1 MGRRV
6 VLMPGLYLWAHPRMG
21 CTPTQSWV
29 YALCSIESLG
39 LFMFFLLGSFSIF
52 IPIVVNKRI
61 TWTVPMCACLCVHQG
76 LVSSRTSGVWV
87 YAIFVWLWV
96 CLWEWNLRRP
106 ILWSDSLCF
115 LSLTFNPFTC
125 ISPIYVW
132 CMFNILAVDE
142 SWILLERC
150 TSYFPLQSSS
160 FRKLTL
166 IWPGKRQLPCCC
178 WQRVL
183 VSSVIEYE
191 PSTTVSS
198 NVGVWSKSRTDYYNP
213 TNFCNY

>member
-1 MGRRV
+1 MN
-6 VLMPGLYLWAHPRMG
+6 
-21 CTPTQSWV
+21 
-29 YALCSIESLG
+29 CSYVCVS
-39 LFMFFLLGSFSIF
+39 
-52 IPIVVNKRI
+52 
-61 TWTVPMCACLCVHQG
+61 MCHQG

-87 YAIFVWLWV
+87 YAIVVWLWV
-96 CLWEWNLRRP
+96 CLWEWNLRGP

-160 FRKLTL
+160 FWKLTL

-178 WQRVL
+178 WQSVL

-198 NVGVWSKSRTDYYNP
+198 NVGVWSRSRTDYYNP